1 MKIIAKVV
9 LLRGI
14 VMCSMQQWVS
24 KRSFS
29 VLSNLT
35 RAFWN
40 VMTYG
45 NSGSIPMKT
54 LWKNKTELHD
64 MGRMQTLCNEQVQ
77 KPYVKDWSIT
87 VKKVKSQNNQ
97 WKKMVEENQDELWR
111 GNGRRGR
118 KRVSEWNRV

>member
-1 MKIIAKVV
+1 M
-9 LLRGI
+9 L
-14 VMCSMQQWVS
+14 MSSMQQWVS

-64 MGRMQTLCNEQVQ
+64 MGRMQTLCNATTP

-97 WKKMVEENQDELWR
+97 WKKMIEENQEAVGR
-111 GNGRRGR
+111 SAGRRGKR
-118 KRVSEWNRV
+118 RVSQWNRL